1 MKKNLLRPF
10 FGLLFLG
17 FAFSTQAQLTCSQ
30 SASTSGT
37 DCTNPTATITPP
49 CGFGNVSAV
58 TMNAGSGFTT
68 WCPNWYDYDLII
80 DGATVVTGLCS
91 ETGYNLMAY
100 WPFTTI
106 AVAAQDNDG
115 FCDFVTMN
123 LTINMTYL
131 PLLTAI
137 IDDTIPVPCFGDTT
151 ANLVPVVVGGT
162 GPYTLAWSTGSVD
175 TALYNLGAGSY
186 SVTVTDAVGDMDT
199 AYIEVTQ
206 PDAIV
211 TSTTVIQDL
220 ICDYDVG
227 IGSVSASGGTAIP
240 ESYVWDTA
248 AVNFSPDTSMVGT
261 PLTLGDDQTS
271 GLLNIGFDFVFFGDT
286 HSTFSISSNGFIALD
301 GPSTPNGCCS
311 GQNIPNASTPNNLIS
326 VVWDDLWGTN
336 GGGMINYYTIGT
348 APFRTLIV
356 NFTDVSYCCSAT
368 QSVTAQAKLFETTN
382 CIEIHTVD
390 VINANPATQ
399 GIENQNGTEAY
410 TYPGRN
416 QSSWSSVG
424 TFISFCAPVG
434 GLSYEWNNGGTDT
447 LNLALAI
454 GDNTV
459 TVTDGNGCQ
468 ASDTITINPPISQ
481 LALDPDVI
489 DISCFGFNDGS
500 IVSNETGGVSP
511 VSYGW
516 NSGQT
521 SANISGLLAGTYSV
535 TATDAVG
542 CIDSVGS
549 MTIVEPAILLGNV
562 YDVQNTICSN
572 DENGAAS
579 IIVSGG
585 IPPYSPVWSNG
596 EIAYTATNLP
606 AGNNYVV
613 VTDANG
619 CEVFFSV
626 NVLSEFDS
634 PTPYIGNNLISANG
648 AGVTLNTNPSTYSS
662 YLWNTGA
669 TSASLLAANTGYYWV
684 EVTNSAGCVG
694 SDTAYVE
701 VWPTG
706 INDIVDNAKF
716 ALYPNPATTNLMM
729 LLDANTNL
737 TNVNVSITNIHG
749 QTVLSQSFNSISAS
763 EQVELDVKDI
773 ATGIYNLSVQSDE
786 YSAVKNFV
794 KQ

>member
-1 MKKNLLRPF
+1 M
-10 FGLLFLG
+10 
-17 FAFSTQAQLTCSQ
+17 
-30 SASTSGT
+30 
-37 DCTNPTATITPP
+37 
-49 CGFGNVSAV
+49 
-58 TMNAGSGFTT
+58 
-68 WCPNWYDYDLII
+68 
-80 DGATVVTGLCS
+80 
-91 ETGYNLMAY
+91 
-100 WPFTTI
+100 
-106 AVAAQDNDG
+106 
-115 FCDFVTMN
+115 
-123 LTINMTYL
+123 
-131 PLLTAI
+131 
-137 IDDTIPVPCFGDTT
+137 
-151 ANLVPVVVGGT
+151 
-162 GPYTLAWSTGSVD
+162 
-175 TALYNLGAGSY
+175 
-186 SVTVTDAVGDMDT
+186 
-199 AYIEVTQ
+199 
-206 PDAIV
+206 
-211 TSTTVIQDL
+211 
-220 ICDYDVG
+220 
-227 IGSVSASGGTAIP
+227 
-240 ESYVWDTA
+240 
-248 AVNFSPDTSMVGT
+248 
-261 PLTLGDDQTS
+261 
-271 GLLNIGFDFVFFGDT
+271 
-286 HSTFSISSNGFIALD
+286 
-301 GPSTPNGCCS
+301 
-311 GQNIPNASTPNNLIS
+311 
-326 VVWDDLWGTN
+326 
-336 GGGMINYYTIGT
+336 
-348 APFRTLIV
+348 
-356 NFTDVSYCCSAT
+356 
-368 QSVTAQAKLFETTN
+368 
-382 CIEIHTVD
+382 
-390 VINANPATQ
+390 
-399 GIENQNGTEAY
+399 
-410 TYPGRN
+410 
-416 QSSWSSVG
+416 
-424 TFISFCAPVG
+424 
-434 GLSYEWNNGGTDT
+434 SYEWDNGGTDT
-447 LNLALAI
+447 LNVALVI

-468 ASDTITINPPISQ
+468 ASDTITLNPPISQ

-562 YDVQNTICSN
+562 YDVQNAICSN
-572 DENGAAS
+572 DENGGAS

-606 AGNNYVV
+606 TGNNYVV

-626 NVLSEFDS
+626 NVLSDFDS
-634 PTPYIGNNLISANG
+634 PTPDIGNSLISANG

-716 ALYPNPATTNLMM
+716 ALYPNPATTNLIM

-763 EQVELDVKDI
+763 EQIELDVKDI

>member
-30 SASTSGT
+30 SASASGT
-37 DCTNPTATITPP
+37 DCSNPTATITPP
-49 CGFGNVSAV
+49 CGFGNVSVV

-68 WCPNWYDYDLII
+68 WCPSWYDYDLII

-91 ETGYNLMAY
+91 QTGYNLMSY

-106 AVAAQDNDG
+106 AVTAYDNDNY
-115 FCDFVTMN
+115 CDFVTMN
-123 LTINMTYL
+123 LTLNMTYV

-137 IDDTIPVPCFGDTT
+137 IDDTIPVLCFGDTT

-206 PDAIV
+206 PESIV

-227 IGSVSASGGTAIP
+227 IGSVSASGGTPIT
-240 ESYVWDTA
+240 ESYVWDTNSA
-248 AVNFSPDTSMVGT
+248 NYGPDTSMVGT
-261 PLTLGDDQTS
+261 PVTLGDDQVTNP
-271 GLLNIGFDFVFFGDT
+271 LNIGFDFVFFGDT
-286 HSTFSISSNGFIALD
+286 HSTFRISSNGFITFD
-301 GPSTPNGCCS
+301 NNTNSGCCS
-311 GQNIPNASTPNNLIS
+311 GQALPNGSAPNNLVA

-336 GGGMINYYTIGT
+336 GLGEIDYYTTGT
-348 APFRTLIV
+348 APFRTLVV
-356 NFTDVSYCCSAT
+356 NYTSVGYCCSAT
-368 QSVTAQAKLFETTN
+368 NSVNAQAKFFETTN
-382 CIEIHTVD
+382 CIEIHTID

-399 GIENQNGTEAY
+399 GIENQNGTEGY

-416 QSSWSSVG
+416 SSSWSSQG
-424 TFISFCAPVG
+424 TFIGFCAPVG
-434 GLSYEWNNGGTDT
+434 GLSYEWDNGGTDT
-447 LNLALAI
+447 LNVALVI

-468 ASDTITINPPISQ
+468 ASDTITLNPPISQ

-562 YDVQNTICSN
+562 YDVQNAICSN
-572 DENGAAS
+572 DENGGAS

-606 AGNNYVV
+606 TGNNYVV

-626 NVLSEFDS
+626 NVISDFDS
-634 PTPYIGNNLISANG
+634 PTPDIGNNLISANG

-763 EQVELDVKDI
+763 EQIELDVKDI